1 MENVDWAA
9 LPFNYHKT
17 DYNVRNSYKD
27 GKWGEPELTQDE
39 YISVHMSAPLP
50 ALRRRVVRRVE
61 SLSRR
66 RRQGAALPSRRERQ
80 AFRRDGPQTLH
91 GRTARRNLRRD
102 VPHGGQGQR
111 AVRTSLRTGATLYLR
126 PLEIG
131 MGAFLG
137 VHPAKEFIVCVFVSP
152 VGAYFR
158 RASNRFA

>member
-1 MENVDWAA
+1 MGRAG
-9 LPFNYHKT
+9 T
-17 DYNVRNSYKD
+17 DAGRIYFGAHV
-27 GKWGEPELTQDE
+27 G
-39 YISVHMSAPLP
+39 PLP

-111 AVRTSLRTGATLYLR
+111 AVRTSLRDGCDALSSTLGDRHGCFPGCTPRQRVHGVRLR
-126 PLEIG
+126 LACRSLFQGGHQTDSRDRESR
-131 MGAFLG
+131 L
-137 VHPAKEFIVCVFVSP
+137 
-152 VGAYFR
+152 
-158 RASNRFA
+158 